1 MANFVEEM
9 QAVSE
14 KVEKLKNL
22 LARRDMLVSQL
33 NEIDNEIKT
42 VLGLGAEDYSTA
54 YRGNKAHPNPGTDGY
69 RLTEVMSD
77 KPMHKNDI
85 VAALE
90 NKRYHIKPRCVTWYL
105 SRFDCFQKAGRG
117 YWIYVKS

>member
-1 MANFVEEM
+1 MANFVEEIR
-9 QAVSE
+9 AISE
-14 KVEKLKNL
+14 KVGKLKNL

-33 NEIDNEIKT
+33 NEIDSEIKT
-42 VLGLGAEDYSTA
+42 VLNLGAEGYSVLD
-54 YRGNKAHPNPGTDGY
+54 RGNKAHPNPGTDGY

-85 VAALE
+85 VVALE
-90 NKRYHIKPRCVTWYL
+90 NQKYHIKPHCVAWYL
-105 SRFDCFQKAGRG
+105 SHFDCFQKAGRG